1 MKIKTYRK
9 LFPRCAYCQYCKIK
23 ERTSEYGYTSF
34 VPYCEAKRQW
44 QKSLQKIRFFC
55 FVYDSING
63 EE

>member
-44 QKSLQKIRFFC
+44 QNLYKRYVSFALYMIQ
-55 FVYDSING
+55 
-63 EE
+63 